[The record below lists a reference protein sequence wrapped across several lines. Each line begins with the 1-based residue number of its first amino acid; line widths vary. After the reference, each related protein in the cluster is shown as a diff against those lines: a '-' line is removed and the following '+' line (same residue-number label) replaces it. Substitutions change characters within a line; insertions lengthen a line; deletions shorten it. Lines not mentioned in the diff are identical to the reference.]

1 MKQVN
6 LILQSKGGVGKSLF
20 MWFVAQQHKPEK
32 TVFIDLDESTQ
43 TSSARLGAVVGPERV
58 RSFKILNEY
67 KKMEREKILSLFE
80 GLSTAKSNTFYI
92 DFGAPESAEF
102 FRLLQE
108 DAPSDMLQEELTKMG
123 LALRIFVIM
132 AGRDALNSCV
142 NYYDALSKELDA
154 RFPLTMVVNMGT
166 FGGVETAEK
175 AIEKLTELGYAPI
188 KRFGDLGSGG
198 ALKEIIDLIGQPD
211 PDPAS
216 LGLMS
221 RIMYKKKQEEIKDI
235 IA

>member
-20 MWFVAQQHKPEK
+20 MWFIAQQHKAEK

-67 KKMEREKILSLFE
+67 KKLEREKIVGLFE
-80 GLSTAKSNTFYI
+80 GLATAKSDTFYI

-102 FRLLQE
+102 LHLLTQ
-108 DAPSDMLQEELTKMG
+108 DAPADVLKEELAILDMT
-123 LALRIFVIM
+123 LRIFVVI
-132 AGRDALNSCV
+132 AGRDALNSSV
-142 NYYDALSKELDA
+142 NYYNDLSKALLA
-154 RFPLTMVVNMGT
+154 QFPLTMVVNMGT

-188 KRFGDLGSGG
+188 KRFGDLGSGSP
-198 ALKEIIDLIGQPD
+198 LNEIIDLIGQPD
-211 PDPAS
+211 PDPAT

-221 RIMYKKKQEEIKDI
+221 KIMYRKKNEEIKDI

>member
-20 MWFVAQQHKPEK
+20 MWFVAQKQKAEK

-43 TSSARLGAVVGPERV
+43 TSATRLGAVVGKERV

-67 KKMEREKILSLFE
+67 KKLEREKIISLFE
-80 GLSTAKSNTFYI
+80 GLATAKSDTFYI

-102 FRLLQE
+102 LHLLE
-108 DAPSDMLQEELTKMG
+108 NDVPADILREELV
-123 LALRIFVIM
+123 ALGINLRVFVIV

-142 NYYDALSKELDA
+142 NYYNAILKALDTQ
-154 RFPLTMVVNMGT
+154 FPLSMVVNMGT
-166 FGGVETAEK
+166 FGGIETAEK
-175 AIEKLTELGYAPI
+175 AIEKLIELGFAPI

-211 PDPAS
+211 PDPAT
-216 LGLMS
+216 LGMMS
-221 RIMYKKKQEEIKDI
+221 RIMYRKKQDEIKEI